1 MSVLHLLGSR
11 GDGGAETYFVD
22 LVRALHGAGMA
33 QACALRPHAERERV
47 LADAGVATNSF
58 GFGGPIDL
66 LTKPRIAAFARQAGA
81 TALVAWMNR
90 AARHAPAGPWKRIGR
105 LGGYYSL
112 KYYKGFDHLV
122 GNTRDIADWVVAQG
136 WPAGQVSYIPNF
148 AAAAEDDQPVDRAT
162 LNTPEGVPLLLGMGR
177 LHDAKAHDVSLK
189 ALAMIPGAY
198 LWIAGDGPLED
209 KLKAMA
215 AALGVADRV
224 RFLGWRNDAGALYR
238 AADVCVFPS
247 RFEPLG
253 NVVIQSWAHG
263 LPVVAADSQGPGA
276 LIRHGADG
284 VLVPVDEPEPLADAV
299 KAILADPMMKIRLVQ
314 NGHARVEGEF
324 SQAAVVEEW
333 RSLLS
338 RLGAL

>member
-22 LVRALHGAGMA
+22 LVRALHDAGMA
-33 QACALRPHAERERV
+33 QACALRPHAERIRA
-47 LADAGVATNSF
+47 LTQAGVATGSF
-58 GFGGPIDL
+58 GFGGPLDL
-66 LTKPRIAAFARQAGA
+66 LSKPRIAAFARQREA
-81 TALVAWMNR
+81 TVLVAWMNR
-90 AARHAPAGPWKRIGR
+90 AARHTPAGPWKRIGR

-122 GNTRDIADWVVAQG
+122 GNTRDIADWIVAQG

-148 AAAAEDDQPVDRAT
+148 AAAEDVAAVDRAA
-162 LNTPEGVPLLLGMGR
+162 LDTPEGVPLLLGMGR

-189 ALAMIPGAY
+189 ALTMIPDAY

-238 AADVCVFPS
+238 TADVCVFPS

-263 LPVVAADSQGPGA
+263 LPVVAAESKGPAA
-276 LIRHGADG
+276 LVRDGEDG
-284 VLVPVDEPEPLADAV
+284 VLIPIDEPQALADAV
-299 KAILADPMMKIRLVQ
+299 KAILADPMLKIRLVQ
-314 NGHARVEGEF
+314 NGHARVEREF

-333 RSLLS
+333 RSLFS